1 MRRFRAILGAALLG
15 LASPVLAQ
23 GTQIAFGGPDFD
35 RSAPVEVTA
44 DALSVDQSDGSAE
57 FNGNVIVGQGALRLS
72 AGSLRI
78 EYATNTETNRTD
90 VSRIIASGGVTVV
103 TGAEAAEAAE
113 AIYTLADARI
123 VMEGEV
129 IVTQGPNALSGDRLI
144 VNLDTGAGQMEG
156 RVRTVIRT
164 NAE

>member
-1 MRRFRAILGAALLG
+1 MIKLRTLVFVIFSALTG
-15 LASPVLAQ
+15 PVLAQ
-23 GTQIAFGGPDFD
+23 GTQIAFGSADFD

-44 DALSVDQSDGSAE
+44 DALSVDQADGSAE
-57 FNGNVIVGQGALRLS
+57 FNGNVIVGQGTLRLS

-78 EYATNTETNRTD
+78 EYATDADNNRTD
-90 VSRIIASGGVTVV
+90 VSRIVAKGGVTLV
-103 TGAEAAEAAE
+103 TGAEAAEAQE
-113 AIYTLADARI
+113 AIYTLTDARI

-164 NAE
+164 TSQ